1 MAYYDRSPNRLKQTF
16 TRIRKTTGG
25 AADAY
30 GDATFTE
37 SRTTGFRGFV
47 QWNTDPGEKVNIAGR
62 EVSYAVA
69 VYTSSTFLV
78 GENDTLMLA
87 SSTSTSISTRY
98 AILAIR
104 RVYDGN
110 MVDHTQV
117 LCTTEIL

>member
-1 MAYYDRSPNRLKQTF
+1 MPYYDLVPTVLKQTF
-16 TRIRKTTGG
+16 TRIRRTTGG
-25 AADAY
+25 AADSY

-47 QWNTDPGEKVNIAGR
+47 QWNSDPGEKVNIAGR
-62 EVSYAVA
+62 EISYAVA